1 MFKKLS
7 ILSYLTLGF
16 LGLSACS
23 DDMFERPDN
32 SVELPKGLTICVP
45 HTPTT
50 RASSTPSEK
59 ERAIE
64 SLTLFAYPMDGNT
77 EKAPLVYQLMEDENV
92 TQTSGASGFISST
105 AYDSYTL
112 SDFPQGEY
120 KVYVVAN
127 IFSDSS
133 NKLAEDYPSSKNLR
147 EKTFEYSVNHL
158 NYSSSSASQLG
169 GIPMSCDHSEVYV
182 SDENGNKNSSPLATE
197 NFKFEGGSA
206 ALYADM
212 TFCLAKVTVAIEDA
226 SGNDQFLKKA
236 EISEFASHFPV
247 VSTAGSAKNIGKA
260 STTFYVSDPS
270 STLNEDENSELKGLK
285 EYTFYTTE
293 NTFSSAAAHKLAL
306 TFQDGSNDNAEK
318 THAITLGEKRGEGY
332 DIIRG
337 HHYEY
342 LISRDGKISL
352 TVKEWQNVPLSAE
365 INAPFELIL
374 EETKIAELGSGMKKS
389 IKYTSDAEG
398 VSVKSPTIDING
410 RTINFYNSS
419 VTKDSISVSINDNI
433 PYSILKKIT
442 NNEDGYKM
450 EDYNYF
456 HVKANNLMKR
466 VDIESLSGTPTFSVS
481 PQNIIIDLREYI
493 SSAIT
498 KSEIEINFASNL
510 PEVSCNI
517 KDAVWDDGTR
527 YADKRGVFEF
537 VRDSDHPTK
546 NNGTDVIKIDKL
558 DDDDFW
564 STRKELDVT
573 YTVSG
578 EGVDGLP
585 EEERTKTVKITV
597 IPYTYTYKI
606 HLKVKNGEIWN
617 LPHIYV
623 YQCLETPADLEKY
636 PSTPVGYKADEKDS
650 KSATF
655 AALEYCFTSDVA
667 FQGWKGYGGPDK
679 HDPNNVASSLDGNGF
694 LLNQSFYLNADNT
707 TNSGDPTK
715 TYKYMRF
722 NDGHYAKLAN
732 QPEKCTDE
740 DHRCSEYSEKVQVWP
755 GILMYK
761 ETSGKAKGWWTY
773 ELSGVA
779 QPGRSIIMF
788 ANKKGEKYETTE
800 YRFPDHDLAGVP
812 LFDYEDKEGWFVVS
826 NQDGSDYVN
835 NRFYDDNPYAT
846 NGYTTIYFK
855 KPSDYTHN
863 EVYIHVFN
871 DNSDY
876 EYGKMTRVSNNSEW
890 YTYTIA
896 KGEWKKVLFKKKPGA
911 DWTGEL
917 PSGGGGSNLALS
929 EKVYYGTDGKT
940 TTERP

>member
-7 ILSYLTLGF
+7 ILSYLTLGL

-92 TQTSGASGFISST
+92 TQTSGTSGIVSST

-158 NYSSSSASQLG
+158 NYSSSSDSQLG

-226 SGNDQFLKKA
+226 SGNDQVLKKA
-236 EISEFASHFPV
+236 EISEFASHFPI
-247 VSTAGSAKNIGKA
+247 VSTAGSEKNIGKA

-270 STLNEDENSELKGLK
+270 STLNEDENSELNGLK

-419 VTKDSISVSINDNI
+419 VTKDSVSVSINDNI

-578 EGVDGLP
+578 EGVEGLS
-585 EEERTKTVKITV
+585 EEDRTRTVKITI

-606 HLKVKNGEIWN
+606 HLYVENGEYWD

-623 YQCLETPADLEKY
+623 YQCLETPADLEKF
-636 PSTPVGYKADEKDS
+636 PKTPVGYIDGG
-650 KSATF
+650 ATL
-655 AALEYCFTSDVA
+655 AALEYCFTSDIA

-679 HDPNNVASSLDGNGF
+679 HNPNSVASGLDDYGF
-694 LLNQSFYLNADNT
+694 LINQDFKLDAGNT
-707 TNSGDPTK
+707 TNSGDPLK
-715 TYKYMRF
+715 TYKYMKF
-722 NDGHYAKLAN
+722 NEEHYKKLAS
-732 QPEKCTDE
+732 QTEKCTK
-740 DHRCSEYSEKVQVWP
+740 HSRCKEYKEEVQVWP
-755 GILMYK
+755 GILMYR
-761 ETSGKAKGWWTY
+761 ETSGKAAGWWTY

-779 QPGRSIIMF
+779 EPGRSIIMF
-788 ANKKGEKYETTE
+788 ANHDAGEHSN
-800 YRFPDHDLAGVP
+800 RFPDHNLAGVP

-826 NQDGSDYVN
+826 NQIRNDYVN
-835 NRFYDDNPYAT
+835 NRFYDDNPLDGGHQNMEPKLESGKIRIYHQTTWGWTTVYLAGWTTGTHTFYPMT
-846 NGYTTIYFK
+846 NHPAGNNWFYVDVDKNAVKNICFVKDQNWDNRTYDDGYHAVL
-855 KPSDYTHN
+855 SG
-863 EVYIHVFN
+863 
-871 DNSDY
+871 NSD
-876 EYGKMTRVSNNSEW
+876 R
-890 YTYTIA
+890 
-896 KGEWKKVLFKKKPGA
+896 
-911 DWTGEL
+911 
-917 PSGGGGSNLALS
+917 
-929 EKVYYGTDGKT
+929 YYYRGNVNQETPR
-940 TTERP
+940 RP